1 MKISRKDLPEQEVL
15 LTIEVEAEDMEPHI
29 QKAYRRVV
37 QNKSIPGFRKGKAPR
52 SVVERFVG
60 ADFLRGE
67 ALNTLVNETVDS
79 AVKEQALEIGGNPNV
94 KIVSDDPVILEA
106 TVPLVPS
113 VNIEAYHDIRVEDEP
128 VDVTDEQVLEL
139 LQSIQHEQ
147 APWEPVERP
156 VAFDD
161 QLTIDVQGSIEGKEI
176 INQLG
181 VGYFVAQGTPNPVPG
196 FSDQLT
202 AMTAGNEKEFS
213 LTIPED
219 FGDEELAKKQCVF
232 RVVVHEVKAKRLS
245 ELDDEFAKGVGDGYA
260 NLTELKEKIRA
271 DLQEQAEQSALR
283 SYQEKVVQ
291 ALISK
296 TNLSLSPMLVEHE
309 IDHMLLDQREAL
321 KRQQVDMDQYLQTVG
336 KTPEAYRDELRENAF
351 ARLTRSHALRR
362 IAELEGLQISS
373 EDIDKELD
381 SIAESAGSQSDSV
394 RRTFGSSEGRQSLS
408 GVLLS
413 RQVYDRLTA
422 IARGNGPEPGSGSG
436 QPRKKKAADVSVNKG
451 DESARTPE

>member
-1 MKISRKDLPEQEVL
+1 
-15 LTIEVEAEDMEPHI
+15 
-29 QKAYRRVV
+29 
-37 QNKSIPGFRKGKAPR
+37 
-52 SVVERFVG
+52 
-60 ADFLRGE
+60 
-67 ALNTLVNETVDS
+67 
-79 AVKEQALEIGGNPNV
+79 
-94 KIVSDDPVILEA
+94 
-106 TVPLVPS
+106 
-113 VNIEAYHDIRVEDEP
+113 
-128 VDVTDEQVLEL
+128 
-139 LQSIQHEQ
+139 
-147 APWEPVERP
+147 
-156 VAFDD
+156 
-161 QLTIDVQGSIEGKEI
+161 
-176 INQLG
+176 
-181 VGYFVAQGTPNPVPG
+181 
-196 FSDQLT
+196 
-202 AMTAGNEKEFS
+202 
-213 LTIPED
+213 
-219 FGDEELAKKQCVF
+219 
-232 RVVVHEVKAKRLS
+232 LS

-271 DLQEQAEQSALR
+271 DLQEQAEQGALR

-336 KTPEAYRDELRENAF
+336 KTPEAYRDELRENAL

-436 QPRKKKAADVSVNKG
+436 QP
-451 DESARTPE
+451 